1 MSLSAM
7 TDIIDPYHFTAGSAP
22 LLISIPHAGTQ
33 LTPEVDN
40 GLSDAARPLGDTDW
54 HIPRLYDFAHALG
67 AMSPKLREVCRR
79 LMSGTISSTARAFSA
94 LPRSPWCSRSTSM
107 IWKPTV

>member
-40 GLSDAARPLGDTDW
+40 GLSDALRP
-54 HIPRLYDFAHALG
+54 A
-67 AMSPKLREVCRR
+67 
-79 LMSGTISSTARAFSA
+79 
-94 LPRSPWCSRSTSM
+94 
-107 IWKPTV
+107 